1 MPEKHAISLAST
13 IYRSKDQLSAEIDD
27 EAVLM
32 AVEQGN
38 YYGLDAI
45 GTDIWRRLDGQ
56 VVVADLC
63 AALGEEYEAD
73 SDTIHRD
80 VMALLEQLAAEGLI
94 EILPLK

>member
-1 MPEKHAISLAST
+1 MPEKQLISLAST
-13 IYRSKDQLSAEIDD
+13 VSRSEDHLSAEIDN

-32 AVEQGN
+32 SIEQGN

-63 AALGEEYEAD
+63 AALGEEYDAD
-73 SDTIHRD
+73 ADTIKRD
-80 VMALLEQLAAEGLI
+80 VLALLERLIAEGLI